1 MMQIA
6 HGDECIC
13 ASGGA
18 CVHVHVSWVHSS
30 ALTSRDGRDQAGRS
44 NDNLVWAAR
53 RYLAPPA
60 ESIICFRSASI
71 G

>member
-1 MMQIA
+1 MQIA
-6 HGDECIC
+6 HGDEWIWANVRLAVLVCR
-13 ASGGA
+13 
-18 CVHVHVSWVHSS
+18 VQS
-30 ALTSRDGRDQAGRS
+30 ALTHRDERNQVGRQSSER
-44 NDNLVWAAR
+44 VAR